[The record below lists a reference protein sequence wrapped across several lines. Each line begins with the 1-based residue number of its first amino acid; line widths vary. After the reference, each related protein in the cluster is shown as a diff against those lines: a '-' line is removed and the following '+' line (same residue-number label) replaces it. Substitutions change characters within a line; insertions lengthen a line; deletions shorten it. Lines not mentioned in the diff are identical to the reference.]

1 MLFVI
6 MALQVPTAKVAY
18 AVQVTIEKNRTVT
31 RHRCVQFNMFGN
43 QLAIMVNSMETEIET
58 SQFLTVDDRL
68 GRLIPLESSELTGSG
83 ETLSGLMGSIRPLAF
98 EPELVPKVWGGYRLL
113 EHAARQQK
121 TSDYS
126 SFVGGNEICRIGES
140 WEISGVAG
148 KSSRLK
154 MVSRHPSENGQQE
167 IWTLQQLWQKFG
179 ASLAGSSFSTQSPAE
194 QPPEFPWLVKHL
206 ECNDWL
212 SLQVHPAVI
221 PGCDSGGL
229 TGTTLLRLFNP
240 DSANKTEISKARVEL
255 PGEFSGKNGK
265 FEFWL
270 VVETA
275 IDSEIIVG
283 PVREDQREELAK
295 QVEAGAREYE
305 LLEAGLLTR
314 LPVEAGQWAIL
325 PPGSVHTVRGVTILE
340 VQTPVDVTYRIDDY
354 GRRGSDGEL
363 RTLHPR
369 EAARAIRS
377 GTGLPQVSHSL
388 LWESHSTS
396 PVDQSTLHEQSSRL
410 IRHITAPQDPFQIRF
425 QKLGNDF
432 QVLNLEEM
440 TVLCVIDGELEL
452 IWKHGT
458 ELLAPRDVRLLPVD
472 LREVSLRSKGESV
485 SILLLT
491 SSSSLGCNS
500 PPGVPR

>member
-1 MLFVI
+1 
-6 MALQVPTAKVAY
+6 
-18 AVQVTIEKNRTVT
+18 
-31 RHRCVQFNMFGN
+31 
-43 QLAIMVNSMETEIET
+43 METEIET

-83 ETLSGLMGSIRPLAF
+83 ETLSEVMGSIRPLAF

-113 EHAARQQK
+113 EHAARRQK

-126 SFVGGNEICRIGES
+126 SLVSGNEICRIGES
-140 WEISGVAG
+140 WEISGVEG

-154 MVSRHPSENGQQE
+154 MVSQHPSENGQQE

-179 ASLAGSSFSTQSPAE
+179 ASLAGSSFVTQPSDE

-229 TGTTLLRLFNP
+229 TGTTQLRLFNP
-240 DSANKTEISKARVEL
+240 ESASKTETSKARVEL
-255 PGEFSGKNGK
+255 PDEFPGKNGK

-275 IDSEIIVG
+275 IDSEVIVG

-325 PPGSVHTVRGVTILE
+325 PPGSVHTARGVTILE

-388 LWESHSTS
+388 LWGSNSKSH
-396 PVDQSTLHEQSSRL
+396 VDQSTQHKQSSRL

-425 QKLGNDF
+425 QKLGNDL
-432 QVLNLEEM
+432 QILNLEEM

-458 ELLAPRDVRLLPVD
+458 ELLEPRDVRLLPVD

-491 SSSSLGCNS
+491 SSSSFGGNS
-500 PPGVPR
+500 PSSVPR